1 MDKRFFLALF
11 LSLIVIA
18 VSQLLF
24 PPPEPAAVTPDAT
37 AKDSAVGSD
46 ASSTQPAVQPA
57 ATTTPAITTA
67 PVTTPSR
74 PGGSPAKPSDTAVAR
89 AAEIITVNTPK
100 AIYKFSNIGATPV
113 SVVTRDYQNRSG
125 LGGPVD
131 LSVGGSPLLGYQVV
145 TPTDTVDLSQVPFSL
160 SRAANPKGDEIL
172 TYSAAVKNVPVSIAY
187 SIPRDTAESYVVRV
201 SGRVEGIQ
209 GRAYLVTELPR
220 TLQPTE
226 ADTVEDYRTLAYS
239 FKPQRENAGNVLF
252 GDLDP
257 GERVLETGPLNWAA
271 VKSKYFVLGVLASSD
286 GTPFSEITL
295 TGGPRT
301 SKFATTASAGVVQ
314 EIRNNEFSF
323 DIYAGPQES
332 QRLIRMGRD
341 FDHVNPYGWRFLQT
355 VVHPIASKAIE
366 FLLWMHNRLNLS
378 YGWVLIVLGILVRLV
393 LWPLNQS
400 TMRSSLKMQEL
411 QPKLQA
417 AQKKY
422 KDPVQQREA
431 IMKVYKDAGV
441 SPFAGLTGCL
451 PALLPMPVLFALFFV
466 FQNTIEFRG
475 VPFMWL
481 HDISVKDPFYIL
493 PLLMGASMYVLS
505 WIGMRNAPP
514 NPQAK
519 MMMYMFPVMMTVVLL
534 NMASGLNLYYTAQ
547 NIAALPQQWLLARE
561 RARARAAG

>member
-18 VSQLLF
+18 LSQLLF
-24 PPPEPAAVTPDAT
+24 PPAKPVTVSPARTAT
-37 AKDSAVGSD
+37 DSSD
-46 ASSTQPAVQPA
+46 TSKAASSTQPVASVPIA
-57 ATTTPAITTA
+57 
-67 PVTTPSR
+67 TPSQTR
-74 PGGSPAKPSDTAVAR
+74 ATATAR
-89 AAEIITVNTPK
+89 EVESAVTAETTEIGTPK
-100 AIYKFSNIGATPV
+100 AIYRFSNVGAAPV
-113 SVVTRDYQNRSG
+113 SIVMRDYERQSAA
-125 LGGPVD
+125 GGHVD
-131 LSVGGSPLLGYQVV
+131 LGIPGASLLGYRLV
-145 TPTDTVDLSQVPFSL
+145 TPTDTADLSQVPFVL
-160 SRAANPKGDEIL
+160 SRARNEKGDEVL
-172 TYSAAVKNVPVSIAY
+172 TYRASVKGLPVSITY
-187 SIPRDTAESYVVRV
+187 SIPQDTAASYTMRAE
-201 SGRVEGIQ
+201 GRVEGVQ
-209 GRAYLVTELPR
+209 GQAFLLTELPK

-226 ADTVEDYRTLAYS
+226 ADTVGDHQSLAYS
-239 FKPQRENAGNVLF
+239 FKPQRDHARSVLF
-252 GDLDP
+252 GGLDP
-257 GERVLETGPLNWAA
+257 GEKTLEAGPLNWAA
-271 VKSKYFVLGVLASSD
+271 VKNKYFVFGILALPN
-286 GTPFSEITL
+286 GTPFSEVTL

-301 SKFATTASAGVVQ
+301 SKVATHASASVVQ
-314 EIRNNEFSF
+314 AIRDGAFSF

-332 QRLIRMGRD
+332 QRLTRMGRD

-355 VVHPIASKAIE
+355 VVHPIASKVIQA
-366 FLLWMHNRLNLS
+366 LLWMHHRLNLS
-378 YGWVLIVLGILVRLV
+378 YGWVLVILGVLVRLA

-431 IMKVYKDAGV
+431 IMKVYHDAGV

-451 PALLPMPVLFALFFV
+451 PALLPMPILFALFFV

-475 VPFMWL
+475 VSFMWL
-481 HDISVKDPFYIL
+481 QDISVKDPFYVL

-519 MMMYMFPVMMTVVLL
+519 MMGYMFPVMMTVVLL

-561 RARARAAG
+561 RARARLTG

>member
-24 PPPEPAAVTPDAT
+24 PSAKPPARNAVP
-37 AKDSAVGSD
+37 KDSSSTSREA
-46 ASSTQPAVQPA
+46 ASSTQLAASAPPATVSSQPRTIA
-57 ATTTPAITTA
+57 AGSSTGVAANAVAPEITT
-67 PVTTPSR
+67 VTTL
-74 PGGSPAKPSDTAVAR
+74 
-89 AAEIITVNTPK
+89 K
-100 AIYKFSNIGATPV
+100 ATYRFSNLGAAPV
-113 SVVTRDYQNRSG
+113 SVVMRDYKNQSASG
-125 LGGPVD
+125 GLVD
-131 LSVGGSPLLGYQVV
+131 LAVAGSPLLGYKLV
-145 TPTDTVDLSQVPFSL
+145 TPTDTIDLAQVPFSL
-160 SRAANPKGDEIL
+160 SRARNPSGDELL
-172 TYSAAVKNVPVSIAY
+172 TYSAVVKGLPVSIAY
-187 SIPRDTAESYVVRV
+187 SIPQDTSASYAVHMD
-201 SGRVEGIQ
+201 GHVEGIQ
-209 GRAYLVTELPR
+209 GQAYLITEIPK

-226 ADTVEDYRTLAYS
+226 VDTVGDHRSLAYS
-239 FKPQRENAGNVLF
+239 FKPTRDHARSVLF
-252 GDLDP
+252 GGLDP
-257 GERVLETGPLNWAA
+257 GEKTLEAGPLNWVA
-271 VKSKYFVLGVLASSD
+271 VKNKYFVIGILAPPN
-286 GTPFSEITL
+286 GAPFSEVTL

-301 SKFATTASAGVVQ
+301 SKVATTASASVVQ
-314 EIRNNEFSF
+314 AVRSNAFSF

-332 QRLIRMGRD
+332 QRLMRMGRD
-341 FDHVNPYGWRFLQT
+341 FDHVNPYGWRFLQG
-355 VVHPIASKAIE
+355 VVHPIASKVIQG
-366 FLLWMHNRLNLS
+366 LLWMHHRLNLS
-378 YGWVLIVLGILVRLV
+378 YGWVLVILGILVRLA

-411 QPKLQA
+411 QPKLAA

-431 IMKVYKDAGV
+431 IMKVYHDAGV

-451 PALLPMPVLFALFFV
+451 PALLPMPILFALFFV

-481 HDISVKDPFYIL
+481 HDISVKDPYYVL

-519 MMMYMFPVMMTVVLL
+519 MMGYMFPVMMTVVLL

-547 NIAALPQQWLLARE
+547 NIAALPQQWLVARE
-561 RARARAAG
+561 RARARPAG

>member
-24 PPPEPAAVTPDAT
+24 PAPKPAAKSLA
-37 AKDSAVGSD
+37 AKDSSATLKES
-46 ASSTQPAVQPA
+46 ASSTQQSVTQAPVA
-57 ATTTPAITTA
+57 TPASAQPPVSTPASSTATATAEITTI
-67 PVTTPSR
+67 
-74 PGGSPAKPSDTAVAR
+74 
-89 AAEIITVNTPK
+89 ETPK
-100 AIYKFSNIGATPV
+100 AIYKLSSLGAAPI
-113 SVVTRDYQNRSG
+113 SVVMREYKNRSPSGG
-125 LGGPVD
+125 LVD
-131 LSVGGSPLLGYQVV
+131 LAVAAAPLLRYRLV
-145 TPTDTVDLSQVPFSL
+145 TPTDTADLSQVPFSL
-160 SRAANPKGDEIL
+160 SRARDVKGDEIL
-172 TYSAAVKNVPVSIAY
+172 TYRAMVKDRPVSIAY
-187 SIPRDTAESYVVRV
+187 SIPHDTAASYTIHVD
-201 SGRVEGIQ
+201 GRVDGGEGQ
-209 GRAYLVTELPR
+209 AYLLTELPR

-226 ADTVEDYRTLAYS
+226 ADTVGDHHSLAFS
-239 FKPQRENAGNVLF
+239 FKPQRDNARSVLF
-252 GDLDP
+252 GGLDP
-257 GERVLETGPLNWAA
+257 GERTLEPGPLNWAA
-271 VKSKYFVLGVLASSD
+271 IKNKYFVFGILAPPN
-286 GTPFSEITL
+286 GTPFSEVTL

-301 SKFATTASAGVVQ
+301 SKVATNASASVVQ
-314 EIRNNEFSF
+314 AIRNNAFSF
-323 DIYAGPQES
+323 DVYAGPQES
-332 QRLIRMGRD
+332 QRLMRMGRD

-355 VVHPIASKAIE
+355 VVHPIASKAIQ

-378 YGWVLIVLGILVRLV
+378 YGWVLVILGILVRLA

-431 IMKVYKDAGV
+431 IMKVYHDAGV

-451 PALLPMPVLFALFFV
+451 PALLPMPILFALFFV

-475 VPFMWL
+475 VPFGWL
-481 HDISVKDPFYIL
+481 HDISVKDPYYIL

-519 MMMYMFPVMMTVVLL
+519 MMGYMFPVMMTVVLL

-561 RARARAAG
+561 RARARPAG

>member
-24 PPPEPAAVTPDAT
+24 PPPKPATVTPGAT
-37 AKDSAVGSD
+37 VKDSTPT
-46 ASSTQPAVQPA
+46 SSGATSATQPAVTA
-57 ATTTPAITTA
+57 A
-67 PVTTPSR
+67 PVAAASR
-74 PGGSPAKPSDTAVAR
+74 SRADTVPPSDTGL
-89 AAEIITVNTPK
+89 AATAETATVSTAK
-100 AIYKFSNIGATPV
+100 ADYKFSNVGATPV

-125 LGGPVD
+125 SGGPVD
-131 LSVGGSPLLGYQVV
+131 LSVGGSPLLGYKLV
-145 TPTDTVDLSQVPFSL
+145 TPTDTIDLSRVPFSL
-160 SRAANPKGDEIL
+160 SRARNAKSDEVL
-172 TYSAAVKNVPVSIAY
+172 TYSASVKNLPVSITY
-187 SIPRDTAESYVVRV
+187 SIPSDTAESYVVRV
-201 SGRVEGIQ
+201 NGRIEGAQ
-209 GRAYLVTELPR
+209 GQAYLVTELPK

-226 ADTVEDYRTLAYS
+226 ADTLEDYRTLAYS
-239 FKPQRENAGNVLF
+239 FKRQRDHAGNVLF

-257 GERVLETGPLNWAA
+257 GEKVLETGPLDWAA
-271 VKSKYFVLGVLASSD
+271 VKSKYFVFAVLAPPE
-286 GTPFSEITL
+286 GTPFSEVTL

-301 SKFATTASAGVVQ
+301 SKVATTASASVVQ
-314 EIRNNEFSF
+314 AIRNNEFSF
-323 DIYAGPQES
+323 DVYAGPQES

-355 VVHPIASKAIE
+355 VVHPIASKAIQA
-366 FLLWMHNRLNLS
+366 LLWMHNRLKLS
-378 YGWVLIVLGILVRLV
+378 YGWVLIVLGILVRLA

-451 PALLPMPVLFALFFV
+451 PALLPMPILFALFFV

-481 HDISVKDPFYIL
+481 HDISVKDPFYVL

-519 MMMYMFPVMMTVVLL
+519 MMGYMFPVMMTVVLL

-561 RARARAAG
+561 RAKARAAG